1 MGWTYSYVKGQTLW
15 DIPGCLTH
23 PLETDKWD
31 GQVGQ
36 WQVPLSLEKGM
47 SHFPNGQS
55 MAMLDMCVLSK
66 LEKNLT
72 PQLDTIVVDRS
83 ILG

>member
-55 MAMLDMCVLSK
+55 MAMLDMCGTVTKARRLQWGWKCLACTSF
-66 LEKNLT
+66 
-72 PQLDTIVVDRS
+72 
-83 ILG
+83 

>member
-1 MGWTYSYVKGQTLW
+1 M
-15 DIPGCLTH
+15 
-23 PLETDKWD
+23 D

-55 MAMLDMCVLSK
+55 MAMLDMCVFV
-66 LEKNLT
+66 
-72 PQLDTIVVDRS
+72 DIVASRVVSHTRPNQYQ
-83 ILG
+83 GE

>member
-1 MGWTYSYVKGQTLW
+1 M
-15 DIPGCLTH
+15 
-23 PLETDKWD
+23 D

-55 MAMLDMCVLSK
+55 MAMLDMCEGREGGEEEGERKGGEEEGERKGGREGGRCTSLMVESMI
-66 LEKNLT
+66 T
-72 PQLDTIVVDRS
+72 CSCIYMC
-83 ILG
+83 ILMD